1 MTKNVNM
8 TIEDGVLT
16 ILVDLSEEHGM
27 SASGKRKIIASTG
40 VNVQVPGGDGA
51 VIGLNVYR
59 KTSS

>member
-16 ILVDLSEEHGM
+16 IRVDLSEEHGM
-27 SASGKRKIIASTG
+27 SASGKSKIIASTG
-40 VNVQVPGGDGA
+40 GNVQVPGGDGA

-59 KTSS
+59 RA